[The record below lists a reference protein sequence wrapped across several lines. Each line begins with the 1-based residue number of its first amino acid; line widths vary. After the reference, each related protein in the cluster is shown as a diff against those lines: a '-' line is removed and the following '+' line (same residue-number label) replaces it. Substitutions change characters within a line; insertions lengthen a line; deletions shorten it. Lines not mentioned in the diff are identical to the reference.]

1 MQYSKTV
8 ELDPL
13 FALKRKFLDK
23 SNGACQLP
31 SRAMEA
37 IELATNPDCSL
48 YEFVLAI
55 EQDVDLAIQ
64 ILTLANSPLFVGNTP
79 VASLSQAAVRLGM
92 RRCRNLILTGC
103 IRRMTKKLSLAA
115 EWASDLLN
123 RHALMT
129 ATASTLINEQF
140 DLGYHGEEYAA
151 GMLHDFGRL
160 ALAVA
165 TEKDFSEF
173 DDLSFV
179 ESDDVLQRENE
190 YLGTNHCEF
199 AANLFESVSFPAEL
213 IEVVRWHHHDLDSI
227 EIEHPLLVSLIR
239 AADHFAGFL
248 QREEAIEDYPVDQN
262 KGLMEL
268 AELQSDDTLIPNFAE
283 QIDTFVD
290 RIHQMVQIDGSN

>member
-1 MQYSKTV
+1 
-8 ELDPL
+8 
-13 FALKRKFLDK
+13 
-23 SNGACQLP
+23 
-31 SRAMEA
+31 MEA
-37 IELATNPDCSL
+37 IELATNPNCSL

-123 RHALMT
+123 KHALTT

-140 DLGYHGEEYAA
+140 DLGFHGEEYAA

-165 TEKDFSEF
+165 TEKEFSEF
-173 DDLSFV
+173 DELSFI
-179 ESDDVLQRENE
+179 ESDDVLRREGE
-190 YLGTNHCEF
+190 YLGTDHCEF
-199 AANLFESVSFPAEL
+199 AATLFESVRFPAEL
-213 IEVVRWHHHDLDSI
+213 IETVRWHHHELGSV
-227 EIEHPLLVSLIR
+227 EIDHPLLVSLIR
-239 AADHFAGFL
+239 TADHFAGHV
-248 QREEAIEDYPVDQN
+248 QHGAAIEEYDPETN
-262 KGLMEL
+262 KGLLEL
-268 AELQSDDTLIPNFAE
+268 AELKSDDSLITAFAE
-283 QIDTFVD
+283 HQETFVD
-290 RIHQMVQIDGSN
+290 RIHQMIQIDGSN